1 MTTYSSATP
10 DLYPC
15 MFHEKISLCLVLL
28 CAFFKNKTASGTLQ
42 QNQQPHYIIS
52 TAYRN
57 FNNKTTLS
65 SPRLLYFKIC
75 APNRQGSRPQ
85 QLKKSVVVVGEMW
98 RSASSSSSDQ
108 TAERN
113 TNMVKRGW
121 IVDTEE
127 KKGQTN

>member
-28 CAFFKNKTASGTLQ
+28 CAFFKNRTASGTLQ
-42 QNQQPHYIIS
+42 QNQQPHYIS
-52 TAYRN
+52 TACSN

-65 SPRLLYFKIC
+65 SPLLLYFKIC
-75 APNRQGSRPQ
+75 EPNRQGSRPQ
-85 QLKKSVVVVGEMW
+85 QLKKSVVVVGEML